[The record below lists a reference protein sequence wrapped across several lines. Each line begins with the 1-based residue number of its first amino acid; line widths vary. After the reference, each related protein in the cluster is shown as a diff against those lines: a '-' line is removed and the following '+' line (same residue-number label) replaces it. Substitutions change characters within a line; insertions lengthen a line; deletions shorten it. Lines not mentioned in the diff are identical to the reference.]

1 MFQPQLADLAAT
13 ATFCFQL
20 ANSGLLKNIKFTAK
34 LKVLNCRENSESLY
48 FSVTS
53 IYPLECSRPPPPH
66 PLCKV
71 CNLPPSPPT
80 CVLCH
85 STYCLFS
92 KRKNGNMINFVFC
105 FIGFSCLCA
114 LSVLSRLNPNF
125 LVTDMNFNCK
135 GTVFLFILFNTK
147 YSVRQMNI
155 ASTDNSDL
163 TV

>member
-1 MFQPQLADLAAT
+1 MY
-13 ATFCFQL
+13 
-20 ANSGLLKNIKFTAK
+20 GKFWNFIR
-34 LKVLNCRENSESLY
+34 NC
-48 FSVTS
+48 SVTS
-53 IYPLECSRPPPPH
+53 ILYIPWSVLDPPTPIHYAMYATSLPPALPPPP
-66 PLCKV
+66 
-71 CNLPPSPPT
+71 ST

-125 LVTDMNFNCK
+125 LVTDMNFNGK

-147 YSVRQMNI
+147 YSVRRMNI

-163 TV
+163 TVWSALHYILFERNFTK